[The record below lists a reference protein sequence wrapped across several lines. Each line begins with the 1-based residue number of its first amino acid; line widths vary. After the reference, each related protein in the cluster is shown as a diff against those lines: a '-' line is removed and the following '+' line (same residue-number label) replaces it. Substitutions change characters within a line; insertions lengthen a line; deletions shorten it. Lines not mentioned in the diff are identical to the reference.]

1 MITTTADIEGF
12 RAVVDH
18 ARDGSSADLVAGLP
32 PSLVVE
38 PESAEVLAAT
48 LAEASARGLAVVAR
62 GAGTKLDWGR
72 RPSRVD
78 VLLDTGG
85 LTGVVDV
92 TPGDFVAI
100 VRAGAPLGALQAE
113 LGEATGGQ
121 RIPLDPPYGNQQT
134 IGGIVAA
141 AAAGRLRHRYGSP
154 RDLVLGVQFALAD
167 GTLAR
172 AGSKVVKNVAGY
184 DISKLLCGSLGTLAV
199 ICELIVKLQPAP
211 ERTLSLSSTAG
222 DRSELVTRVE
232 AIRATRL
239 PLAALE
245 LSLPDNRIDVL
256 IESTAAGAEAT
267 ARRLGEVVPLVEAE
281 LATGDPGPTGPVAHV
296 GFPTGRLA
304 GLLDTIAA
312 DTHALVRLGAGV
324 AEIALPTDR
333 ERVQRLRSA
342 VEGIGGQ
349 LTLRGAPVEL
359 DDLVF
364 GTPDPGAALLGG
376 RIKHQLDPTDTLA
389 PGRLEGW
396 TR

>member
-1 MITTTADIEGF
+1 MIAAAPDTEGF
-12 RAVVDH
+12 RAVLEH
-18 ARDGSSADLVAGLP
+18 ARDASSGDLVAGLR
-32 PSLVVE
+32 PSLVVQ
-38 PESAEVLAAT
+38 PESAEELAAT
-48 LAEASARGLAVVAR
+48 LAEASARNLAVVAR
-62 GAGTKLDWGR
+62 GAGTKLAWGR
-72 RPSRVD
+72 RPSRFD

-100 VRAGAPLGALQAE
+100 VRAGASLEALQAE

-121 RIPLDPPYGNQQT
+121 RIPLDPPYGGSQT

-211 ERTLSLSSTAG
+211 ERRLSLSSTAS
-222 DRSELVTRVE
+222 DRSELLRRVE

-245 LSLPDNRIDVL
+245 LSVPGNRIDVL
-256 IESTAAGAEAT
+256 IESTSSGAEAT
-267 ARRLGEVVPLVEAE
+267 ARRLGEVVELIEAE
-281 LATGDPGPTGPVAHV
+281 PAVGDSGPTGPVAHV

-304 GLLDTIAA
+304 GLLDAIAA
-312 DTHALVRLGAGV
+312 DARALVHVGAGV
-324 AEIALPTDR
+324 AVIELPPDR
-333 ERVQRLRSA
+333 ESVQRLRSA
-342 VEGIGGQ
+342 VEAIGGQ
-349 LTLRGAPVEL
+349 LTLRGAPLEL

-364 GTPDPGAALLGG
+364 GTPDPGAALLLG